1 MASNIKP
8 FFKITFQDLEIAEE
22 FFENEK
28 HFSEFILAVSYY
40 YRGKYYQ
47 IKNKNVQKYFKTY
60 EKTMDFIIESK
71 AFGKK
76 GAEIKA
82 KIAEKQYV
90 KENALEAPL
99 EAPLEV
105 TLSTPLATNNK
116 VLNSNNKKE
125 INNITRKPKSVF
137 TPPLL
142 EDVISYFQEKGYSK
156 KSAEKAF
163 EYYNIG
169 NWKDS
174 NGNQVKNWKQKMQ
187 GVWFKDEN
195 KETVI
200 INETLDEK
208 AYREHCEFVK
218 KNRGW

>member
-90 KENALEAPL
+90 KENTL

>member
-1 MASNIKP
+1 
-8 FFKITFQDLEIAEE
+8 
-22 FFENEK
+22 
-28 HFSEFILAVSYY
+28 
-40 YRGKYYQ
+40 
-47 IKNKNVQKYFKTY
+47 
-60 EKTMDFIIESK
+60 MDFIIESK

-90 KENALEAPL
+90 KENTL

>member
-90 KENALEAPL
+90 KENTL

-174 NGNQVKNWKQKMQ
+174 KGNQVKNWKQKMQ